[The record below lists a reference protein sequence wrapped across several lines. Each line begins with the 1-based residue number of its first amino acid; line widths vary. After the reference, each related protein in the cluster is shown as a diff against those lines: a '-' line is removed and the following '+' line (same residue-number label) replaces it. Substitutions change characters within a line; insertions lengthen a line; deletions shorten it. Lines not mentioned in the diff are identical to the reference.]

1 MTRRFLK
8 LASAAGTVL
17 CIALTA
23 NSSHAQTY
31 TLSRTFLSP
40 TPGNTGNGERFGYSV
55 DISENRILIG
65 EPGDD
70 TGAED
75 SGIAYLFDANTG
87 GLLQTFLNPEPEFQD
102 FFGSSVLISGDRVII
117 GNPWDRSPD
126 IESGSVYLFDANTG
140 GLLQT
145 FVNPTPDRSDIFGY
159 SIAFSNDRVLIG
171 APGDN
176 DLGVDSSG
184 AAYLFDANTGNL
196 LRTFFN
202 PTPSIIYGNFGNS
215 VALVD
220 NQVLIGAPG
229 NNYSGAAYL
238 FDANTG
244 SLLQTFLD
252 PMPPGVQSSVGRD
265 VALSGNRAL
274 ISGTYS
280 DAAYLFDITT
290 GSLLQTFLHPNP
302 EDRGF
307 FGGSIALSDNYA
319 LIGDASDF
327 TAADYSGAAY
337 LFDTTTGN
345 LLQTFL
351 HPNPVEF
358 EGFGNSVALFGNRLL
373 IGALDDRV
381 AGQYG
386 TGAAYLYELTSPTE
400 VPEPGMLI
408 GLAAVGLSGL
418 LYKRHHAS
426 NRA

>member
-8 LASAAGTVL
+8 LASAAGTAL

-40 TPGNTGNGERFGYSV
+40 TPGNGERFGNSV